1 MCVNIIDI
9 KNVNVTKNCQLHTL
23 EYVKYRDTINI
34 YSRKCFEYFSTNHK
48 RNVKLGIHNW
58 AKPDILGLHCSNVEI
73 YITTNIN

>member
-48 RNVKLGIHNW
+48 RNVKL
-58 AKPDILGLHCSNVEI
+58 PDILGLHCSNVEI